1 MSNSCTMLTTDF
13 AVGLHNNSI
22 TIPNIIK
29 HIKKCGKSNGYKYF
43 SFIVETKY
51 LKHIKCPY
59 KSKPIDIEKLKD
71 EKFYEQYKTIYK
83 NAVMVSPK
91 FYT

>member
-1 MSNSCTMLTTDF
+1 MSMDLLFTDF

-22 TIPNIIK
+22 TIPNMIK
-29 HIKKCGKSNGYKYF
+29 QIKKCGKSNGYKHF
-43 SFIVETKY
+43 SLILETKY

-59 KSKPIDIEKLKD
+59 KTKPINIEGLKD

-83 NAVMVSPK
+83 NAVYVK
-91 FYT
+91 G